1 MEDGI
6 KPSAIHARVYFAS
19 IGRGLKW
26 HNYEDLKTLHD
37 LRLTTTAV
45 GYLPIRL
52 VKLMAE
58 DAGKMARRSGGSAI
72 EHCNG
77 SYWFRAHRC

>member
-1 MEDGI
+1 MEDEI
-6 KPSAIHARVYFAS
+6 KPRAIHAWVYFAS
-19 IGRGLKW
+19 IGLGLKW
-26 HNYEDLKTLHD
+26 HNYEDVKRLHD

-58 DAGKMARRSGGSAI
+58 DAEKMAKEEWRN
-72 EHCNG
+72 CN
-77 SYWFRAHRC
+77 